1 MEVSKILSFQS
12 RHVVNPNKK
21 VANSTANDIAETINS
36 AYREAGEKLHV
47 QGLKPLR
54 PVTGKTLYNNNPDC
68 FTPYNKKITETGRRG
83 FDAVNE
89 SLGVSSESTMKEYSK
104 AMTDYITKYYDKG
117 MDGNVCHL
125 FDVLV

>member
-1 MEVSKILSFQS
+1 MLISKILSFQG

-36 AYREAGEKLHV
+36 AYREAGKNLHV

-54 PVTGKTLYNNNPDC
+54 PVTGKTLCQINPDC
-68 FTPYNKKITETGRRG
+68 FEPYNKKITETGRRG
-83 FDAVNE
+83 FDAVNKN
-89 SLGVSSESTMKEYSK
+89 LGVSSESTMREYSK
-104 AMTDYITKYYDKG
+104 AMTNYITKYYDKSIE
-117 MDGNVCHL
+117 GNVCHL